1 VPTYILPFEEVNNDA
16 LVSRI
21 NSHKDLDAELDRLC
35 GLGVDGGRS
44 TAGVSA
50 KGNRPQFTLVKP
62 ADQDIRTDSPNDA
75 HQIGLTFEMT
85 IISDWV
91 LITSTRVI
99 FEVKRRNNC
108 VVLSVRS
115 NAADLSSGCAR
126 RVLSR

>member
-1 VPTYILPFEEVNNDA
+1 MLAPILTGRFCFFDGGEPRSLERNGVPTYILPFEEVNNDA

-62 ADQDIRTDSPNDA
+62 ADQDTRTDSPNDA
-75 HQIGLTFEMT
+75 P
-85 IISDWV
+85 SDWPE
-91 LITSTRVI
+91 
-99 FEVKRRNNC
+99 F
-108 VVLSVRS
+108 
-115 NAADLSSGCAR
+115 
-126 RVLSR
+126 